1 MKHKNASHQA
11 DLFEADTP
19 PVTPA
24 PAQRAQLATLVEA
37 LLTEIAMA
45 LACGEV
51 GDDQDHD

>member
-1 MKHKNASHQA
+1 MKHKNASRQA
-11 DLFEADTP
+11 DLFEKDTP

-24 PAQRAQLATLVEA
+24 PAQRVQLATLVEA

-51 GDDQDHD
+51 GDDQDHY